1 MTSGIIRRSV
11 IAIGIGLVATALSAC
26 ASSGAAGGPGTP
38 ATESDLVG
46 SWVTGE
52 TYATAPNEPYLTFS
66 DDGSWKGSDGCNGAA
81 GQWSVGTDGAVT
93 ATTVGFS
100 TLIGCEGAPLPKFL
114 TGSRAAY
121 LDGDS
126 LVLTDDAGETL
137 VTLVPAA
144 EGTIE

>member
-11 IAIGIGLVATALSAC
+11 IAIGIGLAATALSAC
-26 ASSGAAGGPGTP
+26 ASSGAADGPGAP
-38 ATESDLVG
+38 ASESDLVG

-52 TYATAPNEPYLTFS
+52 TYDSAPNEPYLTIS
-66 DDGSWKGSDGCNGAA
+66 DDGTWKGSDGCNGVE
-81 GQWSVGTDGAVT
+81 GEWSLASDGTLT
-93 ATTVGFS
+93 ASSGFS
-100 TLIGCEGAPLPKFL
+100 TLIACEGAPLPQYL
-114 TGSRAAY
+114 TDSTAAF

-126 LVLTDDAGETL
+126 LVLADGEGATL